1 MELKEESKKMKR
13 HLSKLLAASA
23 LTVLALTGCGS
34 GSLSSP
40 AGTSGAAP
48 SAAAAGGGELKKVT
62 VGVLSIAPSVA
73 LQYGIDEGIFAD
85 HGLAVEL
92 QTGQGGA
99 AMLPAVSTGTM
110 NFSVGNPL
118 SVMLAVNKGLDMKIV
133 TGFSNSKADGE
144 DINGVVAPKASGIVS
159 FADLEGKTVAV
170 NTLKTQGD
178 LTIMESAAKAG
189 ADPAKIKFVEMPFPD
204 MQAQLDRGSV
214 DAAWLPQPFLGKAL
228 ADTKNALV
236 GYPNQTALP
245 GLPTM
250 VSFTSGN
257 FAQQNAD
264 TVKSFKEAMEETLTK
279 ADKNPDQVRALLP
292 KFMNMDAAVAQKLK
306 METFD
311 GEVPTA
317 VLSDLGSLMVK
328 YNYVDKEPDVAA
340 MTVK

>member
-1 MELKEESKKMKR
+1 MELKEESKMKR
-13 HLSKLLAASA
+13 HLAKLLAASA
-23 LTVLALTGCGS
+23 LAALALTGCGS
-34 GSLSSP
+34 GSLSST
-40 AGTSGAAP
+40 AGASTGTASG
-48 SAAAAGGGELKKVT
+48 SAAATGDLKKVT

-73 LQYGIDEGIFAD
+73 MQYGIDEGIFAD

-133 TGFSNSKADGE
+133 SGFSNSKADGE
-144 DINGVVAPKASGIVS
+144 DINGVVASQASGIAS

-170 NTLKTQGD
+170 NTLKAQGD

-189 ADPAKIKFVEMPFPD
+189 ADPAKVKFVEMPFPD

-214 DAAWLPQPFLGKAL
+214 DAAWLPEPFLGKAL
-228 ADTKNALV
+228 ADTKNVLV
-236 GYPNQTALP
+236 GYPNQTAIP

-264 TVKSFKEAMEETLTK
+264 IVASFKTAMNETLQK
-279 ADKNPDQVRALLP
+279 AEQNPDQVRALLP
-292 KFMNMDAAVAQKLK
+292 AFMKMDAAVAQKLK

-311 GEVPTA
+311 GEVPAA
-317 VLSDLGSLMVK
+317 VLEDLGSLMVK
-328 YNYVDKEPDVAA
+328 YSFVDKDPDVAA
-340 MTVK
+340 MTVR

>member
-13 HLSKLLAASA
+13 HLAKLLAASA
-23 LTVLALTGCGS
+23 LTALALTGCGS
-34 GSLSSP
+34 GSISGTT
-40 AGTSGAAP
+40 GTSTDSSTGSAP
-48 SAAAAGGGELKKVT
+48 AAGDLKKVT
-62 VGVLSIAPSVA
+62 VGVLPIAPSVA
-73 LQYGIDEGIFAD
+73 MQYGIDEGIFAD
-85 HGLAVEL
+85 HGLSIEL

-133 TGFSNSKADGE
+133 TGFSNSKAEGE
-144 DINGVVAPKASGIVS
+144 DINGVVAAQASGIAS
-159 FADLEGKTVAV
+159 FGDLEGKTVAV

-189 ADPAKIKFVEMPFPD
+189 ADPSKIKFVEMPFPD

-214 DAAWLPQPFLGKAL
+214 DAIWLPEPFLSKAL
-228 ADTKNALV
+228 ADAKNMLV

-257 FAQQNAD
+257 FAQQNPD
-264 TVKSFKEAMEETLTK
+264 TVKSFREALEETLEQ
-279 ADKNPDQVRALLP
+279 AEQNPDKVRALLP
-292 KFMNMDAAVAQKLK
+292 KFMNMDAAVAAKLK
-306 METFD
+306 MEAFD
-311 GEVPTA
+311 GDVPA
-317 VLSDLGSLMVK
+317 DVLSDLGSLMVK
-328 YNYVDKEPDVAA
+328 YSYVDKDPDVAA

>member
-13 HLSKLLAASA
+13 HLAKLLAASA
-23 LTVLALTGCGS
+23 LTALALTGCGS
-34 GSLSSP
+34 GSISGTTGTSTDSSAGSAP
-40 AGTSGAAP
+40 AGGD
-48 SAAAAGGGELKKVT
+48 LKKVT
-62 VGVLSIAPSVA
+62 VGVLPIAPSVA
-73 LQYGIDEGIFAD
+73 MQYGIDEGIFAD
-85 HGLAVEL
+85 HGLSIEL

-133 TGFSNSKADGE
+133 TGFSNSKAEGE
-144 DINGVVAPKASGIVS
+144 DINGVVAGKASGIAS
-159 FADLEGKTVAV
+159 FGDLEGKTVAV

-214 DAAWLPQPFLGKAL
+214 DAMWLPEPFLSKAL
-228 ADTKNALV
+228 ADAKNMLI

-257 FAQQNAD
+257 FAQQNPD
-264 TVKSFKEAMEETLTK
+264 TVKSFREALEETLEQ
-279 ADKNPDQVRALLP
+279 AEQNPDKVRALLP
-292 KFMNMDAAVAQKLK
+292 KFMNMDAAVAEKLK
-306 METFD
+306 MEAFD
-311 GEVPTA
+311 GEVPA
-317 VLSDLGSLMVK
+317 DVLSDLGSLMLK
-328 YNYVDKEPDVAA
+328 YSYVDKDPDVAA

>member
-1 MELKEESKKMKR
+1 MELKEESKMKR
-13 HLSKLLAASA
+13 HLAQLLAAGA
-23 LTVLALTGCGS
+23 LAALALTGCGS
-34 GSLSSP
+34 GSLSGP
-40 AGTSGAAP
+40 ASTSEGTSPG
-48 SAAAAGGGELKKVT
+48 SSAAAGGDLKKIT

-85 HGLAVEL
+85 HGLTVEL

-133 TGFSNSKADGE
+133 TGFSNSKAEGE
-144 DINGVVAPKASGIVS
+144 DINGVVAAQASGITS
-159 FADLEGKTVAV
+159 FGNLEGKTVAV

-214 DAAWLPQPFLGKAL
+214 DAIWLPQPFLAKAL
-228 ADTKNALV
+228 SDTKNVLV
-236 GYPNQTALP
+236 GSPNQEALP

-257 FAQQNAD
+257 FAQQNAA
-264 TVKSFKEAMEETLTK
+264 TVKAFREAMEETLAK
-279 ADKNPDQVRALLP
+279 AEQNPDAVRALLP
-292 KFMNMDAAVAQKLK
+292 KFMNMDPAVAQKLK
-306 METFD
+306 MESFD
-311 GEVPTA
+311 GKVPTA
-317 VLSDLGSLMVK
+317 VLADLGALMVK
-328 YNYVDKEPDVAA
+328 YNYVDKKPDVDA
-340 MTVK
+340 MTAK